1 MKMVTTETIAGAE
14 IDESIGV
21 VRGST
26 VEARNIGR
34 DVTQLVRNV
43 TGGELKAYSRLLSNA
58 RDEALSR
65 MEADAAEVE
74 ADAVVNVRFETSTV
88 VQGGA
93 EVIAY
98 GTAVRL
104 R

>member
-21 VRGST
+21 LRGST